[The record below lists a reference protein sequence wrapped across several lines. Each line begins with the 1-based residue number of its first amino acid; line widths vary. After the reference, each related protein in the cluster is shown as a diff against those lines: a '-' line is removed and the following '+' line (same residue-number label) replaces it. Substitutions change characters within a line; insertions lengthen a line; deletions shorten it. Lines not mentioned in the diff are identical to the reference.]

1 LGAPIRPLLSN
12 TSIWTI
18 RRCPTKLSTSFW
30 WIWAAGGP
38 PQPALRV
45 VRVRIAGESA
55 SLTVK
60 GVASGLARPEFEYA
74 IPRSDAEFLLEQ
86 LCIKPLIEKTRYR
99 EVVGGDRWDI
109 DVFHGDND
117 GLIVAEL
124 EVAREGEPFR
134 RPSWIGREV
143 STDPRYFNANLVA
156 NPYARRR
163 ND

>member
-1 LGAPIRPLLSN
+1 MPHEIEHKFLVDLGSWRPTSAGTLIRQGY
-12 TSIWTI
+12 
-18 RRCPTKLSTSFW
+18 LST
-30 WIWAAGGP
+30 AKD
-38 PQPALRV
+38 RV